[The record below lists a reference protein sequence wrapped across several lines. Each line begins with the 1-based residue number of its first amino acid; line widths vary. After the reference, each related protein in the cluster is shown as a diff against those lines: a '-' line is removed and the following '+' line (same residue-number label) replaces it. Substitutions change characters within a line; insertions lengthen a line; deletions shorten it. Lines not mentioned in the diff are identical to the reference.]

1 MITRYV
7 DEALR
12 RARYRQIDG
21 GVFCAT
27 VPGLRGVIATGRT
40 LEGCRDQLAE
50 VVEEW
55 VLVRIAR
62 RLQVP
67 RLGRITVEVRQAS

>member
-7 DEALR
+7 DQALR
-12 RARYRQIDG
+12 RARYREVDG
-21 GVFCAT
+21 GIYCAT
-27 VPGLRGVIATGRT
+27 VPGLRGVIASGST
-40 LEGCRDQLAE
+40 LEKCRDDLAE

-62 RLQVP
+62 GLPVP
-67 RLGRITVEVRQAS
+67 RLGSASVEVRRAS